1 MTYLY
6 NHSAKELVQKAT
18 MEKPHPILDEA
29 GTNYYDEKV
38 HKYEKHLHSLT
49 RYPYEGTPEM
59 DGKEFTIQHQY
70 RFPMEERW
78 HNGTRDDKEV
88 YTRVVAIPIE
98 NKSEERRFTVEDLD
112 ACWAADK
119 DYLIE
124 ILNGDYDLNTARE
137 DLKSLIGSKYDLRTS
152 KTTQP

>member
-1 MTYLY
+1 MTFIY
-6 NHSAKELVQKAT
+6 NHSAKELV
-18 MEKPHPILDEA
+18 EKKPDRPKFPIDCDNVYEWEVY
-29 GTNYYDEKV
+29 NNKV
-38 HKYEKHLHSLT
+38 DSLT

-59 DGKEFTIQHQY
+59 DGKEFEVRYEVKTIETTTWY
-70 RFPMEERW
+70 
-78 HNGTRDDKEV
+78 EV
-88 YTRVVAIPIE
+88 GDGELWNNWPSGNRRVVAIPIE
-98 NKSEERRFTVEDLD
+98 KEGEERRFTVEDLD